1 MGKNVRLVPNR
12 APDAVSIPDPLTAA
26 ISLAGVDL
34 TFPSDAGPV
43 KALSSIDLR
52 VEKQEFVSIVGRSGC
67 GKSTLLRVIAGLL
80 TPSVGKISVMGTS
93 AAEARLCRSGKLRSK
108 APPLAGLSLFRG
120 GRVLTSPLRC
130 SLWSSEE

>member
-1 MGKNVRLVPNR
+1 MGKNVRLVPNP
-12 APDAVSIPDPLTAA
+12 ALDSVSIPDPLTAA
-26 ISLAGVDL
+26 ISLTGVDL

-52 VEKQEFVSIVGRSGC
+52 VEKHEFISIVGRSGC

-93 AAEARLCRSGKLRSK
+93 AAEARLYRSFGIVFQSN
-108 APPLAGLSLFRG
+108 
-120 GRVLTSPLRC
+120 VMLTWLPG
-130 SLWSSEE
+130 